1 MKVSELANE
10 LGRTSKEIIEVIKKK
25 EGTGAL
31 YAASTMTKEQE
42 SAARS
47 AFAAKKEDGPKAA
60 PQPEA
65 PQGEGRK
72 AETAKG
78 EAPKEPAKKRLT
90 AVFRPQNAQQQI
102 KRSLPPKP
110 QAGRSQAEAPT
121 AKPQVQPKEEK
132 AQEIAESIVFE
143 K

>member
-47 AFAAKKEDGPKAA
+47 AFAAKK
-60 PQPEA
+60 
-65 PQGEGRK
+65 
-72 AETAKG
+72 
-78 EAPKEPAKKRLT
+78 
-90 AVFRPQNAQQQI
+90 
-102 KRSLPPKP
+102 RSLTPPCSVGAALMGGKSS
-110 QAGRSQAEAPT
+110 GIF
-121 AKPQVQPKEEK
+121 K
-132 AQEIAESIVFE
+132 
-143 K
+143 